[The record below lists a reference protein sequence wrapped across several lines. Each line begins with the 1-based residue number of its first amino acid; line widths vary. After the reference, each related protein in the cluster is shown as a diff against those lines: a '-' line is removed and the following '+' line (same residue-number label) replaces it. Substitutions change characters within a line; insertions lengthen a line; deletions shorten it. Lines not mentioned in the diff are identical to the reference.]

1 MELVTR
7 LPAATCCS
15 SAPACTVG
23 VLAFVDPRTILERR
37 PPVPAEATPF
47 GPPPY

>member
-7 LPAATCCS
+7 LPGGDLLLFGAAC
-15 SAPACTVG
+15 AVG
-23 VLAFVDPRTILERR
+23 VMAFATRTILARR